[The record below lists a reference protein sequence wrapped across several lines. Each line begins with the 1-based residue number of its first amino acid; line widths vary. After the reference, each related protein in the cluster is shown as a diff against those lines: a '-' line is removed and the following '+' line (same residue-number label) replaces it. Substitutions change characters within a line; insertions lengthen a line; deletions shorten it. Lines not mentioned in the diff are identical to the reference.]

1 MKIIRRMAITAS
13 KLLSKKLKA
22 RIKSLLNYG
31 GLNIDVN
38 YYIGLALLLGII
50 FGLVAFMYDLSFREV
65 NLATILISIGI
76 FSLILGIF
84 ILFPYFKSEQ
94 RAKKV
99 DERLPDFLNLMAAN
113 IRSGM
118 TAISAMHG
126 AAKEDFGVLSEEVEN
141 AVSASMGSESY
152 EDILSLL
159 LKRINS
165 RILERI
171 VKLLI
176 TGMKTGGDLAT
187 LVEGAAEEVT
197 QIRVMQGELITSVRA
212 NMLFIVLIIIAGL
225 PFLLTVSIFFVETIQ
240 NLQTQVGPSELG
252 RGVSISDITPEF
264 LVTMSYIIIIATS
277 LFASVLVGAV
287 VDSSY
292 IQGLKYFV
300 PLMII
305 SIIIFLI
312 ASNVV
317 PNVIGTLN
325 I

>member
-1 MKIIRRMAITAS
+1 
-13 KLLSKKLKA
+13 
-22 RIKSLLNYG
+22 
-31 GLNIDVN
+31 
-38 YYIGLALLLGII
+38 
-50 FGLVAFMYDLSFREV
+50 
-65 NLATILISIGI
+65 
-76 FSLILGIF
+76 
-84 ILFPYFKSEQ
+84 
-94 RAKKV
+94 
-99 DERLPDFLNLMAAN
+99 MAAN

-252 RGVSISDITPEF
+252 GGVSISDITPEF

>member
-1 MKIIRRMAITAS
+1 MRIIRRTAITAS
-13 KLLSKKLKA
+13 KVLSKKLKA
-22 RIKSLLNYG
+22 KIKSLLNYG

-50 FGLVAFMYDLSFREV
+50 FSLVAFMYDLSFREV
-65 NLATILISIGI
+65 NLVTILISIGGFLTI
-76 FSLILGIF
+76 IGVFL
-84 ILFPYFKSEQ
+84 LFPYFKSEQ

-118 TAISAMHG
+118 TPISAMHG
-126 AAKEDFGVLSEEVEN
+126 AAKEDFGVLSEEVSN

-152 EDILSLL
+152 EEILSLL
-159 LKRINS
+159 LKKINS

-176 TGMKTGGDLAT
+176 TGMKTGGNLAT

-197 QIRVMQGELITSVRA
+197 QIRVMQGELVTSVRA
-212 NMLFIVLIIIAGL
+212 NMLFIVLIIVAGL

-240 NLQTQVGPSELG
+240 NLQTQVGPSELSG
-252 RGVSISDITPEF
+252 GVSISDITPEF
-264 LVTMSYIIIIATS
+264 LTTMSYIIIIATS
-277 LFASVLVGAV
+277 LFASILVGAV

-292 IQGLKYFV
+292 VQGLKYFV

-312 ASNVV
+312 ASNIV

>member
-252 RGVSISDITPEF
+252 GGVSISDITPEF